1 MLTRILHQL
10 VALPWVY
17 DCVQILAGVPKIYG
31 RLAPRLGSL
40 SPTSVIVDMGGGTGA
55 FRHLCPPAC
64 RYLCLDMDRSKLRGH
79 RRKHRRGVVILSDA
93 TRPPV
98 KDRSADVVLC
108 TFLAHHLSD
117 QALARV
123 LSESRR
129 ILKETG
135 FLLFMDPI
143 WQPSRWIARL
153 LWKYDRGANPRTGE
167 NLRSAVSDQFRI
179 VDSQRFAVHHE
190 YVLFV
195 GTKHLDNDPSTSEPI
210 HPPSSVVRSP
220 PRC

>member
-17 DCVQILAGVPKIYG
+17 DGVQWMAGGPKISR
-31 RLAPRLGSL
+31 RLAPLL
-40 SPTSVIVDMGGGTGA
+40 EAPKPNAVVVDLGGGTGQ
-55 FRHLCPPAC
+55 FRHLCPPTC
-64 RYLCLDMDRSKLRGH
+64 RYVCLDTDRVKLRGH
-79 RRKHRRGVVILSDA
+79 LRKHRRGVVIVSDA
-93 TRPPV
+93 TRSPV

-108 TFLAHHLSD
+108 TFLAHHLSE
-117 QALARV
+117 QALATV

-129 ILKETG
+129 IVKQTG

-143 WQPSRWIARL
+143 WQPSRWFARL

-167 NLRSAVSDQFRI
+167 TLRSAVSDHFRI
-179 VDSQRFAVHHE
+179 VDSQQFAIHHE

-195 GTKHLDNDPSTSEPI
+195 GTKQPDTHPGPSDPLY
-210 HPPSSVVRSP
+210 PPA
-220 PRC
+220 